1 MEESSG
7 RKRLMRECASIS
19 FREDGLF
26 SDRDIS
32 ILRGLYLL
40 LVFPAPS
47 AQHSLGC
54 QESHAATSLMQKSRY
69 FFNVG
74 EQEKNN
80 FLSFLARTD
89 WPDSSVLHFRTRY
102 ETEER
107 EKALFFSCFFPPS
120 PTLILQTLAGEE
132 EEEECVDK
140 NWREGGRLVFGASRG
155 FDKFLHR
162 V

>member
-47 AQHSLGC
+47 AQHSFGC
-54 QESHAATSLMQKSRY
+54 QESHTAAPLMQKCR
-69 FFNVG
+69 FFYNVG

-80 FLSFLARTD
+80 VLSFLAGTD
-89 WPDSSVLHFRTRY
+89 WPESSVLHFRTRY

-107 EKALFFSCFFPPS
+107 EEALFFSCSFPLPHS
-120 PTLILQTLAGEE
+120 SFRH
-132 EEEECVDK
+132 
-140 NWREGGRLVFGASRG
+140 WRERKR
-155 FDKFLHR
+155 R
-162 V
+162 RTM